1 MQQERRQY
9 IRWPV
14 RQPVQ
19 YQSKESEQECISK
32 DLGPKGIC
40 LQLNEELSSETPV
53 RLDIS
58 LLQQGR
64 MSATGKVVW
73 QKKSED
79 STDKYIAGVQFI
91 TISDSDKD
99 KIFKFMFANH
109 REKIIQSWWRGL
121 DGDSEK

>member
-1 MQQERRQY
+1 MQERRQY

-14 RQPVQ
+14 SQPVQ
-19 YQSKESEQECISK
+19 YQSKESGQECVSK

-40 LQLNEELSSETPV
+40 LELDEELSCEAPV

-79 STDKYIAGVQFI
+79 SADKYIAGVQFI
-91 TISDSDKD
+91 TVSDSDKD

-121 DGDSEK
+121 DGDSNK